1 MKQYVGLDVSQ
12 KETSVCVVNET
23 GQVLFEGKA
32 KSDPGALT
40 ALLRKRAPHAERIGF
55 ETGAMASWLWHELRR
70 VDLPVVCIDARHAHA
85 ALSVRMNKSDQND
98 ARGLAELV
106 RVGWYREVKVKSEE
120 SQRIRAILVAR
131 SRLVAIRRDIENQVR
146 SLIKEYGLLFPRAI
160 GLQFRNLVRELLGEG
175 HQLLGVIEPLLS
187 IHENICKQQG
197 KFDDEVRQLARSDET
212 TRRLM
217 TVPGVGVV
225 TALTFR
231 HTIDDPSRFRSAST
245 VGAYLG
251 LTPRRNQSGETDI
264 NGKISR
270 WGDRLLRTYL
280 FEAATVLLY
289 RTKKWSSLKAWGM
302 KLAKR
307 IGMRKAKVAIARKI
321 GVIPQEPFLFTGTV
335 RDNIVYGNEDYAN
348 CSAGQL
354 AAVLEK
360 ASLSSLLSRFPEGLE
375 TKVASSGNSISLGQK
390 QLIAFMRA
398 TLRNPELLI
407 LDEATANIDTVTEQ
421 LLEEILAKLPRQTTK
436 VIIAHRLNTIDK
448 VDQIF
453 FVNSGAIALAGSMEH
468 ALEMLLHEKRAS

>member
-12 KETSVCVVNET
+12 KETSVCVIDEV

-40 ALLRKRAPHAERIGF
+40 AL
-55 ETGAMASWLWHELRR
+55 
-70 VDLPVVCIDARHAHA
+70 
-85 ALSVRMNKSDQND
+85 
-98 ARGLAELV
+98 V
-106 RVGWYREVKVKSEE
+106 RVGWYREVEVKSEE
-120 SQRIRAILVAR
+120 SRKIRAMLVAR

-146 SLIKEYGLLFPRAI
+146 SLIKEYGLLAPRAI
-160 GLQFRNLVRELLGEG
+160 GLQFRNQVCELLGED
-175 HQLLGVIEPLLS
+175 HQLVGVVVPLLS
-187 IHENICKQQG
+187 IHEQVCKQQSE
-197 KFDDEVRQLARSDET
+197 FDNEVRRLAKSDET

-231 HTIDDPSRFRSAST
+231 HTIDDPSRFRPTSG

-307 IGMRKAKVAIARKI
+307 IGMRKAKIAIARKI
-321 GVIPQEPFLFTGTV
+321 AIVLQIWVDGTSF
-335 RDNIVYGNEDYAN
+335 DWGHA
-348 CSAGQL
+348 
-354 AAVLEK
+354 K
-360 ASLSSLLSRFPEGLE
+360 
-375 TKVASSGNSISLGQK
+375 
-390 QLIAFMRA
+390 
-398 TLRNPELLI
+398 
-407 LDEATANIDTVTEQ
+407 EA
-421 LLEEILAKLPRQTTK
+421 
-436 VIIAHRLNTIDK
+436 
-448 VDQIF
+448 
-453 FVNSGAIALAGSMEH
+453 
-468 ALEMLLHEKRAS
+468 